1 MEIELSEVSGRK
13 VDLDTPHF
21 LSPYFRERA
30 QADAEI
36 QFDLSEEH

>member
-1 MEIELSEVSGRK
+1 MEIELSEISGRQ

-21 LSPYFRERA
+21 LSPYFRGRV

-36 QFDLSEEH
+36 QFNLSEEY